1 MLCTLILFRGLLQVH
16 KSRTRVLLMADNA
29 YPYDTSRVRELLK
42 QKRKTRG
49 IRSCF
54 PCRHR
59 KVRCD
64 GLVPCSSCI
73 KRSHPELCQL
83 PPSSA
88 AEHHGGEASSVVRGA
103 PQRGNDANMELR

>member
-1 MLCTLILFRGLLQVH
+1 MH
-16 KSRTRVLLMADNA
+16 KSSTRVLPMADNA
-29 YPYDTSRVRELLK
+29 YPYDTGRVRELLK
-42 QKRKTRG
+42 QKRKSRG

-88 AEHHGGEASSVVRGA
+88 AEPAEHHAEASVSRSA
-103 PQRGNDANMELR
+103 PRRGNYENLELR